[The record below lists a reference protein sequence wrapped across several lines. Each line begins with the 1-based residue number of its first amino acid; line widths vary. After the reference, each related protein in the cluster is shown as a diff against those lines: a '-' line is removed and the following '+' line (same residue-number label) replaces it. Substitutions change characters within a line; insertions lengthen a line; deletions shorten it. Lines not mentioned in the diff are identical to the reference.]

1 MRSISES
8 VDIAASRRQVWNV
21 LANLDA
27 YKDWNPFI
35 RSASGQLTVGSTL
48 TLRLVPAQ
56 GRPLTFRPKVLAAEP
71 EVLLRWIG
79 HLIMPGIFDGT
90 HQFELRDLDG
100 FTRVTQSETFRGV
113 LIPFT
118 GGSITATKDDF
129 RALNQ
134 ALKTRVER
142 SVAESADS
150 SHG

>member
-48 TLRLVPAQ
+48 TLRMVPAQ
-56 GRPLTFRPKVLAAEP
+56 GRPMTFRPKVLAAQP
-71 EVLLRWIG
+71 GVLLCWIG
-79 HLIMPGIFDGT
+79 RLVMPGIFDGT
-90 HQFELRDLDG
+90 HQFELQDVAG
-100 FTRVTQSETFRGV
+100 ATRVTQSETFRGV
-113 LIPFT
+113 LVPFT
-118 GGSITATKDDF
+118 GKTIAATQGDF

-134 ALKTRVER
+134 ALKKRVE
-142 SVAESADS
+142 
-150 SHG
+150 